1 MRSLLNAL
9 RILSSG
15 ASRFE
20 CAVLR
25 RSLPNERGEFH
36 LARDQIRCFQFSFEH
51 QCSRVAPDVAEEE
64 FNRAGKRDSVSFA
77 PAPLRFRRL
86 CGPPNLR
93 SGIEQLEN
101 AFSRALSLKPQR
113 AVVLTRKSDLDVPSA
128 NEVWRLCLGH
138 DGAACVHD

>member
-9 RILSSG
+9 RILSAAG

-51 QCSRVAPDVAEEE
+51 QCPRVPSDVAEHKFHRTRES
-64 FNRAGKRDSVSFA
+64 DQVSFA

-113 AVVLTRKSDLDVPSA
+113 AVVLTRKSD
-128 NEVWRLCLGH
+128 
-138 DGAACVHD
+138 